1 MGLNVNLFIA
11 DNKSVCG
18 SLKHFGKHVQ
28 SQGRCSDI
36 PFHSPSTVI
45 LHLTLFVLYGGILS
59 DTWYILLTYIF
70 LNITVWKS
78 NQEIFYKFRGK
89 SLDIFAV
96 NVFRCCFCF
105 LCLYF
110 IYLAASM
117 LLGLYPTFL
126 HFKRSNV
133 YTHDLTP

>member
-18 SLKHFGKHVQ
+18 SLKYFGKHVQ

-45 LHLTLFVLYGGILS
+45 LHLTLFVLYRGILS

-105 LCLYF
+105 LCILYTW
-110 IYLAASM
+110 
-117 LLGLYPTFL
+117 LLQCFWDCTQHSYILKGQMCI
-126 HFKRSNV
+126 HMI
-133 YTHDLTP
+133 